1 MVDESFD
8 FGNDSS
14 TIMLPFR
21 FDCFIFLNREQ
32 LNLIITN
39 NQSALIKFV
48 NTCMI
53 LDTTQVVVEI
63 SQEVYDIFYFDKS
76 YIFVCKCIATQI
88 IYKT

>member
-1 MVDESFD
+1 MSL
-8 FGNDSS
+8 S
-14 TIMLPFR
+14 TSGMIAPQSCSHLGLTALF
-21 FDCFIFLNREQ
+21 FLNREQ